1 MSFFLNSAKFR
12 YGFDDSAD
20 KNMTV
25 NHLPNYLYP
34 KVVKTKK

>member
-1 MSFFLNSAKFR
+1 MSFLKNSAKFR

-20 KNMTV
+20 KNTTV

-34 KVVKTKK
+34 KVIKTKK